1 MTASIETGDTVCFS
15 NLIRR
20 SREYIVVR
28 VDDDK
33 ACLRSYCPQHVTL
46 TNIPLSD
53 LVRRFNRTHRT
64 INFIKRKL
72 SK

>member
-1 MTASIETGDTVCFS
+1 MNTIETGDTVCFS

-28 VDDDK
+28 VDGDK
-33 ACLRSYCPQHVTL
+33 ACLRSYCPQHVIL
-46 TNIPLSD
+46 TDIPLSD
-53 LVRRFNRTHRT
+53 LVRRFSRTHRA

>member
-1 MTASIETGDTVCFS
+1 MTTSIETGDTVCFS

-28 VDDDK
+28 VDEDK
-33 ACLRSYCPQHVTL
+33 ACLRSYCPQHITL
-46 TNIPLSD
+46 TDIPLSD
-53 LVRRFNRTHRT
+53 LVRRFSRTHRV

>member
-1 MTASIETGDTVCFS
+1 MNTIETGDTVCFS

-28 VDDDK
+28 VDGDK

-53 LVRRFNRTHRT
+53 LVRRFSRTHRA

>member
-1 MTASIETGDTVCFS
+1 MNTIETGDTVCFS

-20 SREYIVVR
+20 SREYLVVR
-28 VDDDK
+28 IEGDR
-33 ACLRSYCPQHVTL
+33 ACLRSYCTQHVTL

-53 LVRRFNRTHRT
+53 LVRRFSRTHRV
-64 INFIKRKL
+64 INFIKKKL

>member
-1 MTASIETGDTVCFS
+1 MNTIETGDTVCFS
-15 NLIRR
+15 NLIRQ

-28 VDDDK
+28 VEGDK
-33 ACLRSYCPQHVTL
+33 VCLRSYCPQHVTL

-53 LVRRFNRTHRT
+53 LVRRFNRTHRV
-64 INFIKRKL
+64 INFIKRSL

>member
-1 MTASIETGDTVCFS
+1 MNTSIETGDTVCFS

-28 VDDDK
+28 VEGDK

-53 LVRRFNRTHRT
+53 LVRRFSRTHRA